1 MSSPLTPTGPGPAAY
16 DSAAGEKLIIE
27 TPEQT
32 SIEFPL
38 AGIGSRFLAVLID
51 SLIQG
56 ASFMVLGL
64 LFVGLGYSVGM
75 SDLGRV
81 SPRVGLWI
89 FAIMVLVYFVLMY
102 GYYILFESIW
112 NGQTPGKRI
121 THIRVIKDSG
131 QPITAVDSFARN
143 LLRLVDQLPVA
154 YGIGVLSAWIS
165 PQSKRLGDYVAGT
178 VVVHEKPF
186 ETVAPQWNAP
196 APGAVMHRY
205 GANRL
210 TPEEIALVEAFLG
223 RRAALDPGVR
233 YDTASGIVRRI
244 EPKLTMPA
252 DRPPSE
258 KILEDISFERRST
271 AGYH

>member
-1 MSSPLTPTGPGPAAY
+1 MSSSPTGPSAY
-16 DSAAGEKLIIE
+16 DPAAGEKLIIE

-51 SLIQG
+51 FLIQI
-56 ASFMVLGL
+56 AVLIVLGL
-64 LFVGLGYSVGM
+64 MLAGLGYGFRDQLRGLPPSVG
-75 SDLGRV
+75 
-81 SPRVGLWI
+81 PWI
-89 FAIMVLVYFVLMY
+89 AAIAILFYFVLMY

-112 NGQTPGKRI
+112 NGQTPGKRL

-131 QPITAVDSFARN
+131 QPITAIDAVGRN
-143 LLRLVDQLPVA
+143 LLRIIDQLPLA
-154 YGIGVLSAWIS
+154 YGIGVMCAWIS

-186 ETVAPQWNAP
+186 ESVALQWDAP
-196 APGAVMHRY
+196 AQVSTHSY

-210 TPEEIALVEAFLG
+210 TPEEFALVETFLT
-223 RRAALDPGVR
+223 RRGALEAGVR
-233 YDTASGIVRRI
+233 YDMASGIVRRI
-244 EPKLTMPA
+244 ESKLIM
-252 DRPPSE
+252 PSE
-258 KILEDISFERRST
+258 GGKPSAEKLLEELSFERRST

>member
-1 MSSPLTPTGPGPAAY
+1 MPSVPSDPAAY
-16 DSAAGEKLIIE
+16 DPAAGEKLIIE

-56 ASFMVLGL
+56 AVVLVLGL
-64 LFVGLGYSVGM
+64 ILVGVGFGIGGAGLLRSPVASV
-75 SDLGRV
+75 
-81 SPRVGLWI
+81 WI
-89 FAIMVLVYFVLMY
+89 VAILIFVYFLLMY
-102 GYYILFESIW
+102 GYFAVFESIW
-112 NGQTPGKRI
+112 NGQTPGKRL

-131 QPITAVDSFARN
+131 QPITAIDAVGRN
-143 LLRLVDQLPVA
+143 LLRIIDQLPFA
-154 YGIGVLSAWIS
+154 YGIGVVCAWIS

-196 APGAVMHRY
+196 AQAAAHQY

-210 TPEEIALVEAFLG
+210 TPEEIALVETFLS
-223 RRAALDPGVR
+223 RRGALDAGVR
-233 YDTASGIVRRI
+233 YDTAAGIVRRI
-244 EPKLTMPA
+244 ESKLTL
-252 DRPPSE
+252 PPEGKPSAE
-258 KILEDISFERRST
+258 KLLEELSHERRSS
-271 AGYH
+271 AGYR